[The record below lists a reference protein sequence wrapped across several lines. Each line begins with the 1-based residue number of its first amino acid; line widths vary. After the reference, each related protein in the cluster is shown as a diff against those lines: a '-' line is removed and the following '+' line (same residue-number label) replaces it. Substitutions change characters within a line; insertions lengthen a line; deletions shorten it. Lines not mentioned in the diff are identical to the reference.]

1 MEFDWDRAIKINSE
15 ALQRIVAALFAMA
28 GLAGAVMS
36 DVLPRH
42 IYRNILLILRPAE
55 SAVRR
60 LILMASRGLV
70 VKVGVSRP
78 APAGFSIPQPREGS
92 DTEGPE
98 RIPAFQIIDPRKR
111 FDWFWK
117 EYANEPGASAPAGVP
132 RIVSFD
138 GNGPQFAPPPPLYPE
153 DDGPGGPAQLIRR
166 LLAIKGAL
174 DDLPKQAR
182 RLARWR
188 ARRELTK
195 NPNGHLAKGYYTCSS
210 RPGLPPGW
218 SDKRRHDIDDILKE
232 CHALAK
238 YACETPNTS

>member
-1 MEFDWDRAIKINSE
+1 VR
-15 ALQRIVAALFAMA
+15 LFAMA
-28 GLAGAVMS
+28 GLSGRVMT

-42 IYRNILLILRPAE
+42 IYYKILLILRPAE
-55 SAVRR
+55 SALRR
-60 LILMASRGLV
+60 LILTASRGLV

-78 APAGFSIPQPREGS
+78 APAGFSIKPREGS
-92 DTEGPE
+92 DAE
-98 RIPAFQIIDPRKR
+98 RVPAFQIIDPRKR
-111 FDWFWK
+111 FDWVWK
-117 EYANEPGASAPAGVP
+117 EYANEPEASAAPPSVP

-138 GNGPQFAPPPPLYPE
+138 SNGPQFAPPPPLYPD

-195 NPNGHLAKGYYTCSS
+195 NPNGLFKKGYYDCSS

-218 SDKRRHDIDDILKE
+218 RDKRLHDVDDVLKE
-232 CHALAK
+232 CHRLAK
-238 YACETPNTS
+238 YVCETPNTS